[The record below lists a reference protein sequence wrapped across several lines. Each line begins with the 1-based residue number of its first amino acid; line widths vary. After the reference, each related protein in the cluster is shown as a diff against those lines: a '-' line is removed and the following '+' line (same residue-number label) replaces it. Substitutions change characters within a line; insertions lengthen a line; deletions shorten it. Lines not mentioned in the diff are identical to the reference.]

1 MRMPADFHWIR
12 PAWLLAIPIVVAVAV
27 LLARRQLGAGHWRDI
42 IDPALMP
49 YVLSRTPAGVPTT
62 AGGCLDSQELSPR
75 QRWPVRRGNVL
86 ISPCSVP
93 IRLWS

>member
-1 MRMPADFHWIR
+1 MPADFHWIR

-49 YVLSRTPAGVPTT
+49 YVL
-62 AGGCLDSQELSPR
+62 
-75 QRWPVRRGNVL
+75 
-86 ISPCSVP
+86 
-93 IRLWS
+93 